1 MEVIWSDL
9 ALKQLDD
16 LFYTFCYYNKKT
28 EKVKDCA

>member
-16 LFYTFCYYNKKT
+16 LFYTSCYYDENT
-28 EKVKDCA
+28 EEVKECA